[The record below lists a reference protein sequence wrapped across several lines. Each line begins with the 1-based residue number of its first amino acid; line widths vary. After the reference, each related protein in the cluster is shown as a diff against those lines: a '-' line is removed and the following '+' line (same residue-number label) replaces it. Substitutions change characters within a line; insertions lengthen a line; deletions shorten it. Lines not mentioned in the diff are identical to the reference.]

1 MPRSETKHNLG
12 GIMKKY
18 RLLFIFIAAA
28 VLLGAGYAFYQ
39 SSRKAQFAGFASGNG
54 RLEATEINIA
64 AKVPGRI
71 EAIYVREGDY
81 VRKGQLLAKIQ
92 SNVQEAQLARAEA
105 DLQIAQANEASAE
118 TLIEVRKKEKDAA
131 QATLDQKISHLD
143 GLRKRF
149 ARAQT
154 LERAQAAS
162 VQEFEDSETM
172 FQVAQAAKKEAEV
185 KVRQCD
191 VTIATAQADAKAA
204 KANVLAARASIEQIK
219 ADIADCYLTAP
230 LDGRIQYRIAEPGE
244 VLAAGGKVLNMID
257 LTDVYMNFFLP
268 AAQAGKVANGAE
280 ARIILDALPD
290 IPLPATI
297 TFVASEA
304 QFTPKTVETRSERE
318 KLMFRV
324 KAKLPVALL
333 KKYVQWVKTGVP
345 GVAWVRLDPAMPWP
359 PELQY
364 RRK

>member
-1 MPRSETKHNLG
+1 
-12 GIMKKY
+12 MKNY
-18 RLLFIFIAAA
+18 RLYFIIIGIAA
-28 VLLGAGYAFYQ
+28 LLGAGYGFYQ
-39 SSRKAQFAGFASGNG
+39 SRRSTQFAGFASGNG

-64 AKVPGRI
+64 TKIPGRI
-71 EAIYVREGDY
+71 EEIYVHEGDY
-81 VRKGQLLAKIQ
+81 IKKGQLLAKIQ

-105 DLQIAQANEASAE
+105 DLQIAQAQEASAE

-172 FQVAQAAKKEAEV
+172 FQVAQAARKEAEV
-185 KVRQCD
+185 KVRQCE
-191 VTIATAQADAKAA
+191 VSIATAEADAKAA
-204 KANVLAARASIEQIK
+204 RANVLAAQANIEQIK

-244 VLAAGGKVLNMID
+244 VLPAGGKILNMID

-268 AAQAGKVANGAE
+268 AAQAGKVAGGAQ
-280 ARIILDALPD
+280 ARILLDALPG

-297 TFVASEA
+297 TYVASEA

-324 KAKLPVALL
+324 KAKLPEDLL
-333 KKYVQWVKTGVP
+333 KKYVRWVKTGVP
-345 GVAWVRLDPAMPWP
+345 GVVWVRLNPDISWP